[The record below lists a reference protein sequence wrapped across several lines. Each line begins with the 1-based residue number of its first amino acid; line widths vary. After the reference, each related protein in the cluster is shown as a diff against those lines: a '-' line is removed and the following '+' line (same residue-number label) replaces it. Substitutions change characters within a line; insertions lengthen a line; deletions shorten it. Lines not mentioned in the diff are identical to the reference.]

1 MLMTFLPAGNSG
13 DEDAEVIACGPQECE
28 YNYFYILAN
37 NQSHEKSILP
47 PPGAREYGLAI
58 RPVCD

>member
-1 MLMTFLPAGNSG
+1 MTFLPTGSSG

-28 YNYFYILAN
+28 YNYFYVFAK

-47 PPGAREYGLAI
+47 PTGGF
-58 RPVCD
+58 CDSTVVDFMF